1 MGTGMFLFRT
11 LTLKREKS
19 DLNLLMAR
27 LGRQKRAYSREAS
40 IFARQSNQQRTALS
54 QWYNMN
60 LQALRDSNT
69 QQAGLDGS
77 SNTSFGGL
85 TCGLNANQSAQ
96 MQALTADYQAKL
108 QQIEAEQQLKE
119 QEIKDKEADLEEE
132 MALVKTE
139 MEQIDAELKEVEK
152 ACSESIKDSAPKYV
166 A

>member
-40 IFARQSNQQRTALS
+40 VFARQFNQARNAETQR
-54 QWYNMN
+54 YNFQ
-60 LQALRDSNT
+60 LQSMRDSNT
-69 QQAGLDGS
+69 QQAGIDNS

-85 TCGLNANQSAQ
+85 TCGLNAEQSAQ
-96 MQALTADYQAKL
+96 MQMLTAQYQAAL
-108 QQIEAEQQLKE
+108 RQIEEDQKIKE